1 MSERPFADEG
11 EVVATFNAVREQLN
25 RIEHQVMK
33 TNGRVR
39 SLEIWKAFTNG
50 AIAVL
55 TLLVGY
61 GVAWLVFF
69 GVNK

>member
-1 MSERPFADEG
+1 MSDRPYADEG
-11 EVVATFNAVREQLN
+11 EVIATFSAIREQLN
-25 RIEHQVMK
+25 RIEQQVMK

-39 SLEIWKAFTNG
+39 YLELWKAFVNG

-55 TLLVGY
+55 TMLVGS

>member
-1 MSERPFADEG
+1 MSDRPYADEG
-11 EVVATFNAVREQLN
+11 EVVATFNAVRAQLD
-25 RIEHQVMK
+25 RIEEQVK
-33 TNGRVR
+33 RTNGRVR
-39 SLEIWKAFTNG
+39 ALEIWRAFTNG

-55 TLLVGY
+55 TLLVGS